1 MLDHDL
7 VLKSDELYL
16 VGESHTDGSG
26 ERATGLY
33 VRDTRHLSRFDIRL
47 NDSPLDSMGARVVG
61 PSAASVT
68 EANGP
73 LLIQD
78 GITVRPHSIAVE
90 QRIELTDRLTVS
102 FRVRNFTA
110 PLVTL
115 ILELTLA
122 SDFRDLFDIRGFP
135 RRQHSGTTVLP
146 VVRGGDIELGYVAP
160 DGLETRTAISFD
172 RVPTDAMI
180 HPSNPG
186 QVMAPTVLLPGF
198 DRVGPDA
205 TTPMPPAI
213 TVRFA
218 FELPPGAEWEM
229 TATVAPFPANGVPVS
244 AVATLSTGAPPRP
257 ATVTTDSPIF
267 NDFLERCRSDLQ
279 FLQTSFPQGSLPAAG
294 IPWYVAPFG
303 RDSLI
308 IGLQTCH
315 ATPDRAAGT
324 LRVLA
329 SLQGSRVDPWRDE
342 EPGKI
347 LHEVRYGE
355 MARLGEVPHTPYYG
369 TVDATSLFVLLFAET
384 VAWTG
389 DERLYCDLKPNVLA
403 ALDWMEQYGDRDGD
417 DLIEYYARSTGGAHI
432 IHQGW
437 KDSHDSLHYANGEPV
452 SGLIALVEVQG
463 YAFAATRRLADVAEA
478 FGDQAWGAQLRNRAE
493 LIRQRV
499 EELFWLED
507 EGFYAQALDQKKQP
521 VDALSSNVGHLLY
534 CGLPSEGR
542 GRQVAARLGRP
553 EFNSG
558 WGIRTLASTMSTYN
572 PMSYHNGSVWPHDN
586 SLIAAGMRQ
595 YGDVT
600 GANAI
605 ASALFQ
611 VAQVDQLLRLPEL
624 YCGFMRAE
632 GATTDVPVPYPVS
645 CSPQGWA
652 AGAGTHLLRTML
664 GLGVD
669 VATRQ
674 LVVDPGLPTWLNWV
688 EINGMRFFGADVS
701 LRVER
706 SGDRYDIQAE
716 PSSLVRPAMMPAS
729 RHISGGM
736 LTGNGR

>member
-16 VGESHTDGSG
+16 VGESHSDGSG

-61 PSAASVT
+61 PAAASVT
-68 EANGP
+68 EANGA
-73 LLIQD
+73 LLLQD
-78 GITVRPHSIAVE
+78 GVTVRPHSLAVE
-90 QRIELTDRLTVS
+90 QRITLTDRLTVA

-110 PLVTL
+110 PAVTL
-115 ILELTLA
+115 VLELELA

-135 RRQHSGTTVLP
+135 RRQRLGKALEPEVGDGEVVLAY
-146 VVRGGDIELGYVAP
+146 LAP
-160 DGLETRTAISFD
+160 DGLRARTVLTFD
-172 RVPTDAMI
+172 RVASDTVI
-180 HPSNPG
+180 HPTPPDNVP
-186 QVMAPTVLLPGF
+186 APTVLLPGF
-198 DRVGPDA
+198 DRVGTGAP
-205 TTPMPPAI
+205 TTLPPSVTI
-213 TVRFA
+213 RFA
-218 FELPPGAEWEM
+218 FELAPGSEWEM
-229 TATVAPFPANGVPVS
+229 TATAVPFPADAVPVS
-244 AVATLSTGAPPRP
+244 SVATLATGEPPR
-257 ATVTTDSPIF
+257 AAAITTDSPIF
-267 NDFLERCRSDLQ
+267 NDFLDRCRSDLQ
-279 FLQTSFPQGSLPAAG
+279 LLQTSFPQGSLPAAG

-315 ATPDRAAGT
+315 SSPDRAAGT

-329 SLQGSRVDPWRDE
+329 SLQGTRVDPWRDE

-369 TVDATSLFVLLFAET
+369 TVDATPLFVLLFAET

-389 DERLYCDLKPNVLA
+389 DGQLYQELRPNVLA
-403 ALDWMEQYGDRDGD
+403 ALHWMQHFGDRDGD
-417 DLIEYYARSTGGAHI
+417 GLIEYYARSTTGSHI

-452 SGLIALVEVQG
+452 SGAIALVEVQG
-463 YAFAATRRLADVAEA
+463 YAFAATERLADVAVA
-478 FGDQAWGAQLRNRAE
+478 FGDHAWGDELRRRSE

-499 EELFWLED
+499 EDQFWLEE
-507 EGFYAQALDQKKQP
+507 EGFYAQALDEAKRP
-521 VDALSSNVGHLLY
+521 VTALSSNAGHLLF
-534 CGLPSEGR
+534 CGLPSDAR
-542 GRQVAARLGRP
+542 GRATAQRLQRP
-553 EFNSG
+553 DFDSG

-586 SLIAAGMRQ
+586 SIIAAGMRR
-595 YGDVT
+595 YGDPT

-611 VAQVDQLLRLPEL
+611 VAQIDPLLRLPEL
-624 YCGFMRAE
+624 YCGFLRAE
-632 GATTDVPVPYPVS
+632 AATTDVPVPYPVS

-652 AGAGTHLLRTML
+652 AGAGRHLIRTML
-664 GLGVD
+664 GLSIDIKG
-669 VATRQ
+669 RQ
-674 LVVDPGLPTWLNWV
+674 LVVDPGLPEWLSWIEMDGV
-688 EINGMRFFGADVS
+688 RLFGSWLS

-706 SGDRYDIQAE
+706 SGDGYDLQAD
-716 PSSLVRPAMMPAS
+716 PAS
-729 RHISGGM
+729 IVRLATEAVDQSA
-736 LTGNGR
+736 